1 MQSPANTVDQ
11 RRLAMQSSTTEKVKK
26 YRKAR
31 RFIEYGLITNKEN
44 KMRRRNQRLH
54 RAIKE
59 GEYQESNSVRQE
71 DNE

>member
-1 MQSPANTVDQ
+1 MQSLVNTVDQ

-26 YRKAR
+26 DHKAR
-31 RFIEYGLITNKEN
+31 RFIEDAPITNKEN

-59 GEYQESNSVRQE
+59 GEYQ
-71 DNE
+71 